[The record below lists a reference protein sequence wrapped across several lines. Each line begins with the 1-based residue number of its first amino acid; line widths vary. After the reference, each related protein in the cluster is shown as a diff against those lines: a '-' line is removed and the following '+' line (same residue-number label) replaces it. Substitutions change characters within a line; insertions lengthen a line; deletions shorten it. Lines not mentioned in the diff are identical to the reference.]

1 MTRPPAATGPLTAS
15 AGPLPRLRELDLL
28 RFVAVGAIV
37 LHHFAGV
44 RSTVWAGRDAQK
56 VYPELAP
63 VAHFGYLGVQLAFL
77 ISGFVILMTVW
88 DRNAGDFAVARFVR
102 IYPAYW
108 FSVLLSF
115 GLFLAC
121 GAAVPFKDG
130 DSPVQRVLPNLTMLQ
145 DGMHVAPLEVVYW
158 VLWVELHFYVL
169 IAILARIGI
178 TYGRCVT
185 FMVSWLIV
193 GAYAKESGSSLL
205 HTLFFPDTA
214 PYFIAGMAFF
224 LIYRF
229 GSNIA
234 LWLLVAASWA
244 LAVHYLVDGIS
255 PLNEWKGVHEIVIPV
270 VLTAMY
276 ALMALVALRKLTW
289 LRWRGLTFLGAVAYP
304 LYLVHETVARAIVK
318 VFFPHP
324 ILDRL
329 TILPVIT
336 VSVLVT
342 AVLVHLLV
350 ERPLQSLMRPRL
362 ASAMAQIRRGG
373 APVPAA
379 EPLDAAPPDAV
390 RDGGGEAKRDA
401 AAAPPAPVP

>member
-1 MTRPPAATGPLTAS
+1 MTRPPAAATGSLAAS

-77 ISGFVILMTVW
+77 ISGFVILMAVW

-121 GAAVPFKDG
+121 GAAVPYKDG

-178 TYGRCVT
+178 TYGRSVT

-255 PLNEWKGVHEIVIPV
+255 PLNAWKGVHEIVIPV
-270 VLTAMY
+270 VLAVMY

-373 APVPAA
+373 AP
-379 EPLDAAPPDAV
+379 PPDTASSDV
-390 RDGGGEAKRDA
+390 QPAKPAQDESERDA
-401 AAAPPAPVP
+401 AAAPAAPVP

>member
-1 MTRPPAATGPLTAS
+1 MTRPPAVPDQAEPA
-15 AGPLPRLRELDLL
+15 ALPARRLRELDLL

-63 VAHFGYLGVQLAFL
+63 VAHFGYLGVQLAFI
-77 ISGFVILMTVW
+77 ISGFVILMAAW

-102 IYPAYW
+102 VYPAYW

-121 GAAVPFKDG
+121 GAAVPYEDG
-130 DSPVQRVLPNLTMLQ
+130 DGPVQRLLPNLTMLQ

-169 IAILARIGI
+169 IALLARIGV

-185 FMVSWLIV
+185 FMVSWLIA

-205 HTLFFPDTA
+205 HTLFLPDTA

-244 LAVHYLVDGIS
+244 LAVHYLVNDIS
-255 PLNEWKGVHEIVIPV
+255 PLNAWKGVHEIVIPV
-270 VLTAMY
+270 VLAVIY
-276 ALMALVALRKLTW
+276 AVLGLVALRKLTW
-289 LRWRGLTFLGAVAYP
+289 LRWRGFTFLGVIAYP

-342 AVLVHLLV
+342 AVLAHLFV
-350 ERPLQSLMRPRL
+350 ERPLQSLIRPRL
-362 ASAMAQIRRGG
+362 SAAMAQIRRGG
-373 APVPAA
+373 APSPDEASSDVP
-379 EPLDAAPPDAV
+379 PPDSAHG
-390 RDGGGEAKRDA
+390 DDEESKRDA